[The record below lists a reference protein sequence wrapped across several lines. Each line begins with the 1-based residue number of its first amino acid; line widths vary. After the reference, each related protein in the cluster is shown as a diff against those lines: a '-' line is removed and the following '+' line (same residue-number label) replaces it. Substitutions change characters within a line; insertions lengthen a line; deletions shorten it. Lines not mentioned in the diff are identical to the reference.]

1 MAFYTRK
8 GDGGT
13 TKTLKQKPGDRVS
26 KASCTT
32 EALGTLD
39 ELNSFLGLCKV
50 KAKGLKWKIEE
61 KTPSEIV
68 NQAQQNLFIVQAEI
82 AGAEK
87 TIKASKVGEVETLV
101 DEMEKLMPPIK
112 SFFVSGGTEAGALF
126 DVARTFVRRAER
138 TVIRAVEAGEV
149 SIGEHTRAYL
159 NRLSSLCYALARF
172 SNFKADVK
180 EEPPSYE

>member
-1 MAFYTRK
+1 MLYTRK

-13 TKTLKQKPGDRVS
+13 TKTLKQKPGERVS

-50 KAKGLKWKIEE
+50 KAQGLKWKIDD
-61 KTPSEIV
+61 KTASEILG
-68 NQAQQNLFIVQAEI
+68 QAQQNLFIIQAEL

-87 TIKASKVGEVETLV
+87 TIKASKVGEIEMIV
-101 DEMEKLMPPIK
+101 DEMEKQMPPIK
-112 SFFVSGGTEAGALF
+112 SFFVSGGTEMGASF

-138 TVIRAVEAGEV
+138 TVIRAIEAGEIV
-149 SIGEHTRAYL
+149 IGEHTRAYL

-172 SNFKADVK
+172 ANFKEGVK
-180 EEPPSYE
+180 EEPPRYE

>member
-1 MAFYTRK
+1 MLYTRK

-13 TKTLKQKPGDRVS
+13 TKTLKQKSGERVS

-50 KAKGLKWKIEE
+50 KAKALKWKVDG
-61 KTPSEIV
+61 KTAAEMLALT
-68 NQAQQNLFIVQAEI
+68 QRNLFIVQAEI

-87 TIKASKVGEVETLV
+87 TIKPSKVGEIEVLV
-101 DEMEKLMPPIK
+101 DEIEREMPPIK
-112 SFFVSGGTEAGALF
+112 TFFISGGTEMGASF
-126 DVARTFVRRAER
+126 DVARTFARRAER
-138 TVIRAVEAGEV
+138 TVIRAIEAGEI

-172 SNFKADVK
+172 ANFKAGVV
-180 EEPPSYE
+180 EEPPKYE

>member
-1 MAFYTRK
+1 MLFTRK

-13 TKTLKQKPGDRVS
+13 TKTLKQKPGERVS

-50 KAKGLKWKIEE
+50 KSASLNWSVEG
-61 KTPSEIV
+61 KTPAQIL

-87 TIKASKVGEVETLV
+87 TIKQEKVDEVENYV
-101 DEMEKLMPPIK
+101 NKMEEQMPPIK
-112 SFFVSGGTEAGALF
+112 SFFVSGGTEMGASF
-126 DVARTFVRRAER
+126 DVARTFARRAER
-138 TVIRAVEAGEV
+138 SVIRGIEAGEIT
-149 SIGEHTRAYL
+149 IGEGTRAYL
-159 NRLSSLCYALARF
+159 NRFSSLCYALARF
-172 SNFKADVK
+172 SNFKAGIK
-180 EEPPSYE
+180 EEPPTYE

>member
-1 MAFYTRK
+1 MLYTRK
-8 GDGGT
+8 GDDGT
-13 TKTLKQKPGDRVS
+13 TKTLKQKPGERVS

-50 KAKGLKWKIEE
+50 KASKLTWNVDE
-61 KTPSEIV
+61 KSPSEIV
-68 NQAQQNLFIVQAEI
+68 DQAQQNLFIVQAEL

-87 TIKASKVGEVETLV
+87 TIKPSKVGEI
-101 DEMEKLMPPIK
+101 EMYVNKMEELMPPIK
-112 SFFVSGGTEAGALF
+112 SFFVSGGTEMGAMF

-138 TVIRAVEAGEV
+138 TVIRATEAGEIT
-149 SIGEHTRAYL
+149 IGEHTRAYL

-172 SNFKADVK
+172 SNFRKGVK
-180 EEPPSYE
+180 EEPPTYE

>member
-1 MAFYTRK
+1 MLYTRK

-13 TKTLKQKPGDRVS
+13 TKTLKTKSGERVS

-50 KAKGLKWKIEE
+50 KAKGLKWKIEG
-61 KTPSEIV
+61 KSAPEIV
-68 NQAQQNLFIVQAEI
+68 NQVQQNLFIVQAEL

-87 TIKASKVGEVETLV
+87 TIKASKVGEIEVLV
-101 DEMEKLMPPIK
+101 DEMERQMPPIK
-112 SFFVSGGTEAGALF
+112 SFFVSGGTEMGAMF

-138 TVIRAVEAGEV
+138 TVIRAIEAGEI
-149 SIGEHTRAYL
+149 SIGEHTKAYL
-159 NRLSSLCYALARF
+159 NRLSSLCYALARLT
-172 SNFKADVK
+172 NHKAK
-180 EEPPSYE
+180 INEEKPTYE

>member
-1 MAFYTRK
+1 MLYTRK

-13 TKTLKQKPGDRVS
+13 TKTLKQKPGERVS
-26 KASCTT
+26 KASCST

-50 KAKGLKWKIEE
+50 KARALKWRVENK
-61 KTPSEIV
+61 KPSELLD
-68 NQAQQNLFIVQAEI
+68 QAQQNLFIVQAEL

-87 TIKASKVGEVETLV
+87 TIKASKVGEVEVLV
-101 DEMEKLMPPIK
+101 DLMEQEMPPIK
-112 SFFVSGGTEAGALF
+112 SFFVSGGTEMGAMF
-126 DVARTFVRRAER
+126 DVARTFARRAER

-149 SIGEHTRAYL
+149 KIGQYTKAYL

-172 SNFKADVK
+172 SNFKGGAK
-180 EEPPSYE
+180 EEPPTYQ